1 MKGKYPFSSLLF
13 KMILEVLAT
22 AIRQVKEIKRIQVLN
37 QQVKLSVLAD
47 DMMLYIENCEDST
60 KKLVKLIN
68 EFNSHRTQN

>member
-1 MKGKYPFSSLLF
+1 MKGEYPFSSLLF

-22 AIRQVKEIKRIQVLN
+22 AIRQVKDKKRIQVWK
-37 QQVKLSVLAD
+37 QEVKLSVFAD

-68 EFNSHRTQN
+68 EFNSHKIQN